1 MSIVQEAVVQK
12 EKIWTNALALVLLE
26 RRLTRRRT
34 TAQQYYL
41 VRQWSSES
49 VSKHIT
55 NPLSILAI
63 ESSFFSYSYSS

>member
-41 VRQWSSES
+41 VRQ
-49 VSKHIT
+49 
-55 NPLSILAI
+55 
-63 ESSFFSYSYSS
+63 